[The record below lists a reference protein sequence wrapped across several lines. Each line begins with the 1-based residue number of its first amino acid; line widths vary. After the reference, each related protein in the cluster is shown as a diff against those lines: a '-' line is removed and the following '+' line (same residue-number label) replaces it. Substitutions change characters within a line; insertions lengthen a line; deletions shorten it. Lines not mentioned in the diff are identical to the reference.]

1 MGLSVSTVA
10 RGVKEYFVM
19 TFAMFLYAFGWIAC
33 IIPAGGMGGGA
44 AGLSLI
50 LNHIFPAISIG
61 TFVFTINFILLV
73 AGGFIVGWNF
83 GIKTIYCII
92 MLSIAMDAWGQ
103 ILPPDF
109 LLNYVQNIDA
119 HNILLVIMGA
129 VISGTGVALGFSQ
142 GGSTGGTD
150 IAVMIINKYKTISYG
165 RIVIASDTFIIGS
178 SIFVADDITA
188 GITTI
193 VYGYMMIA
201 VYGYTVDMIQSGNK
215 QSSQFFIISPNYKEI
230 ADAINLEMGRG
241 VTIMDGQGWYTK
253 QDCKIAMVVC
263 SKRDAGQVLKIA
275 RRIDENAFVTM
286 ASVMGVY
293 GKGFNAL
300 NKL

>member
-1 MGLSVSTVA
+1 
-10 RGVKEYFVM
+10 M

-215 QSSQFFIISPNYKEI
+215 QSSQFFIISPNYQEI

-253 QDCKIAMVVC
+253 QNCKIAMVVC

>member
-1 MGLSVSTVA
+1 MQLSTTSVA
-10 RGVKEYFVM
+10 KGINEYFVM

-50 LNHIFPAISIG
+50 LNHIFPAISMG
-61 TFVFTINFILLV
+61 TLVFIINFILLV

-83 GIKTIYCII
+83 GIKTIYCIV
-92 MLSIAMDAWGQ
+92 MLSIAMDAWGE

-109 LLNYVQNIDA
+109 LLTYVQNIDA

-193 VYGYMMIA
+193 VYGYIMIA
-201 VYGYTVDMIQSGNK
+201 VYGYTVDLIQSGNK
-215 QSSQFFIISPNYKEI
+215 QSSQIFIISPKYNEI
-230 ADAINLEMGRG
+230 ADAINIEAGRG
-241 VTIMDGQGWYTK
+241 VTLMDGQGWYTK
-253 QDCKIAMVVC
+253 QPCKIAMVVC
-263 SKRDAGQVLKIA
+263 SKRDAGNILKIA
-275 RRIDENAFVTM
+275 RRIDENAFITM
-286 ASVMGVY
+286 GSVMGVY
-293 GKGFNAL
+293 GKGFQVL
-300 NKL
+300 SKL

>member
-33 IIPAGGMGGGA
+33 IIPAGGMGGGV

-215 QSSQFFIISPNYKEI
+215 QSSQFFIISPKYQDI

>member
-1 MGLSVSTVA
+1 
-10 RGVKEYFVM
+10 M

-61 TFVFTINFILLV
+61 TFVFTIYCILLV

-215 QSSQFFIISPNYKEI
+215 QSSQFFIISPKYQDI

-263 SKRDAGQVLKIA
+263 SNRDAGQVLKIA